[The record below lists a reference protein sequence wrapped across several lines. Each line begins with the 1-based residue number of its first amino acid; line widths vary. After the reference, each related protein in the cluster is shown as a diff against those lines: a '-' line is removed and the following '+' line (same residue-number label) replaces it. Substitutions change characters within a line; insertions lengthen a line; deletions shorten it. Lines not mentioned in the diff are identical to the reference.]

1 MKSAGIF
8 AAVALAASF
17 VSSVALADNPN
28 DPDMRDPRAR
38 ARDRQIIRQLNIDEL
53 AHVRARD
60 ARYAAGWK
68 AYREAR
74 NGGGA
79 DYARARADNDRQRA
93 DYNRARARHEQDM
106 AAWRRAVAMCRSGHY
121 EYCDN

>member
-1 MKSAGIF
+1 MKSAGIL
-8 AAVALAASF
+8 AALALTTSF
-17 VSSVALADNPN
+17 VSSVALADDPN

-53 AHVRARD
+53 AHVRRRD
-60 ARYAAGWK
+60 AGYAAGWK
-68 AYREAR
+68 AYREAK

-93 DYNRARARHEQDM
+93 GYNREQARHEQEM
-106 AAWRRAVAMCRSGHY
+106 TAWRRAVSMCRAGHY
-121 EYCDN
+121 EYCDH